1 MVLHHLYGQQQ
12 LADCLTLLNADDTLL
27 VMDAGLLAV
36 AGDALSALPCA
47 VILLDDTDFHG
58 TDHNSGLPVIDTSGW
73 LELVCQ
79 HPHSMSWT

>member
-12 LADCLTLLNADDTLL
+12 LADCLTLVGADDTLL
-27 VMDAGLLAV
+27 IMDAGLLEV

-47 VILLDDTDFHG
+47 VMLLDDTEFHG
-58 TDHNSGLPVIDTSGW
+58 TDRRNFTIIDTSGW

-79 HPHSMSWT
+79 HLHSMSWT

>member
-12 LADCLTLLNADDTLL
+12 LADCLALVGANDTLL
-27 VMDAGLLAV
+27 IMDAGLLEV
-36 AGDALSALPCA
+36 AGDALLALPCA
-47 VILLDDTDFHG
+47 VMLINDTEFYG
-58 TDHNSGLPVIDTSGW
+58 TDHSGPPVIDTSGW

>member
-12 LADCLTLLNADDTLL
+12 LADCLALVGADDTLL
-27 VMDAGLLAV
+27 IMDAGLLEV
-36 AGDALSALPCA
+36 AGDALSGLPCA
-47 VILLDDTDFHG
+47 VMLLDDTDFNG
-58 TDHNSGLPVIDTSGW
+58 TDHSGLPVIDTSGW

>member
-12 LADCLTLLNADDTLL
+12 LADCLALVGADDTLL
-27 VMDAGLLAV
+27 IMDAGLLEV

-47 VILLDDTDFHG
+47 VMLLDDTEGLG
-58 TDHNSGLPVIDTSGW
+58 TDHRNLTVIDTSGW

-79 HPHSMSWT
+79 HLHSLSWT

>member
-12 LADCLTLLNADDTLL
+12 LADCLTLVGADDTLL
-27 VMDAGLLAV
+27 IMDAGLLEV

-47 VILLDDTDFHG
+47 VMLLGDIEFHG
-58 TDHNSGLPVIDTSGW
+58 TDRRALPVIDISGW

-79 HPHSMSWT
+79 YPHSMSWA

>member
-12 LADCLTLLNADDTLL
+12 LADFLALVGAGDTLL
-27 VMDAGLLAV
+27 IMDAGLLEV
-36 AGDALSALPCA
+36 AGDALSGLPCA
-47 VILLDDTDFHG
+47 VMLLDDTAVHG
-58 TDHNSGLPVIDTSGW
+58 TDHSGLPVIDTSGW